1 MDEKMTELR
10 GVDYWRRMNEGQR
23 ILRGESSFSSFPSVN
38 PVQRDMAFA
47 NGTFITENRYIML
60 LTLEEAQ
67 QVTDELLGEVDGI
80 FSYKLAPGNIKDI
93 LEGTS
98 SIGKMMTFENSAG
111 DIAFRFKSLGIRAI
125 EYTFRGKT
133 YIKITGYPGMRR
145 ILTGTRYAADHPQML
160 EMDIGIRGLGSAL
173 IKGTRFCIFA
183 SLGWRAIEL
192 IFKSNYDLVDF
203 LGDITMDTAKAV
215 VASVVIGVIAGGVL
229 TVFSLPIVVTAIIVI
244 GLGVVLNAGLNALDD
259 HLGLSVSFKEKTRTA
274 LTDYQKI
281 NEWNFRNGNLLSTSL
296 LGAGY

>member
-1 MDEKMTELR
+1 MTELR
-10 GVDYWRRMNEGQR
+10 GADYWRRMNEGQR
-23 ILRGESSFSSFPSVN
+23 ILRGEETFSSFPSIN
-38 PVQRDMAFA
+38 PVQRDMAFT

-125 EYTFRGKT
+125 EYTFKGKT

-145 ILTGTRYAADHPQML
+145 ILTGTRYAAEHPQML
-160 EMDIGIRGLGSAL
+160 EMGIGIRGLGSAL

-183 SLGWRAIEL
+183 SLAWRVIEL
-192 IFKSNYDLVDF
+192 IFKSDYDLVDF
-203 LGDITMDTAKAV
+203 LGDITMDAAKAV
-215 VASVVIGVIAGGVL
+215 VASVVIGVIAGVL
-229 TVFSLPIVVTAIIVI
+229 TLGSFPVVFIA
-244 GLGVVLNAGLNALDD
+244 GVVIVAGVFLNFALNKLDEK
-259 HLGLSVSFKEKTRTA
+259 LGLSASLKEEFRRA
-274 LTDYQKI
+274 LVEYQKI
-281 NEWNFRNGNLLSTSL
+281 NEWNFQHASPLLNSSF
-296 LGAGY
+296 GRQY

>member
-1 MDEKMTELR
+1 MTELR
-10 GVDYWRRMNEGQR
+10 GADYWRRMHEGQR
-23 ILRGESSFSSFPSVN
+23 ILRGEDTFSSFPSMN

-125 EYTFRGKT
+125 EYTFKGKT

-145 ILTGTRYAADHPQML
+145 ILAGTRYAADHPQML
-160 EMDIGIRGLGSAL
+160 EMGIGIRGLGSAL

-183 SLGWRAIEL
+183 SLAWRVIEL
-192 IFKSNYDLVDF
+192 IFKSDYDLVDF
-203 LGDITMDTAKAV
+203 LGDIAMDAAKAV
-215 VASVVIGVIAGGVL
+215 VASVVIGVIAGGMLTLISAPIVL
-229 TVFSLPIVVTAIIVI
+229 TTIVI
-244 GLGVVLNAGLNALDD
+244 IAVGIGLNYSLNVLDD
-259 HLGLSVSFKEKTRTA
+259 HFGLSVTLKQQIRNAIKEYK
-274 LTDYQKI
+274 KI
-281 NEWNFRNGNLLSTSL
+281 YEWNFRHSGVLFNYTLGN
-296 LGAGY
+296 

>member
-1 MDEKMTELR
+1 MDEKMIELR
-10 GVDYWRRMNEGQR
+10 GADYWRRMNEGQR

-125 EYTFRGKT
+125 EYTFKGKT

-160 EMDIGIRGLGSAL
+160 EMGIGIRGLGSAL
-173 IKGTRFCIFA
+173 IKGTKFCIFA
-183 SLGWRAIEL
+183 SMAWRVIEL
-192 IFKSNYDLVDF
+192 IFKSDYDLVDF

-215 VASVVIGVIAGGVL
+215 VASVVIGVIAGVL
-229 TVFSLPIVVTAIIVI
+229 TLGSVPVVIIAGIVI
-244 GLGVVLNAGLNALDD
+244 IAGVYLNIDLNKLDD
-259 HLGLSVSFKEKTRTA
+259 KLGLSVSLKKKLRFA
-274 LTDYQKI
+274 LNEYKKI
-281 NEWNFRNGNLLSTSL
+281 NEWNFIHSDSL
-296 LGAGY
+296 FNYAL

>member
-1 MDEKMTELR
+1 MGQRMTELR
-10 GVDYWRRMNEGQR
+10 GADYWRRMNEGQR

-125 EYTFRGKT
+125 EYTFKGKT

-160 EMDIGIRGLGSAL
+160 EMGIGIRGLGSAL
-173 IKGTRFCIFA
+173 IKGTKFCIFA
-183 SLGWRAIEL
+183 SMAWRVIEL
-192 IFKSNYDLVDF
+192 IFKSDYDLVDF

-215 VASVVIGVIAGGVL
+215 VASVVIGIIAGVL
-229 TVFSLPIVVTAIIVI
+229 TLISTPVVLIAGFVIIAGIVFNI
-244 GLGVVLNAGLNALDD
+244 GLNKLDD
-259 HLGLSVSFKEKTRTA
+259 NLGYSASLKQKLRDA
-274 LTDYQKI
+274 LEEYRKI
-281 NEWNFRNGNLLSTSL
+281 TEWNVRYSKSLFNYSFGNR
-296 LGAGY
+296 Y

>member
-1 MDEKMTELR
+1 MDEKMIELR
-10 GVDYWRRMNEGQR
+10 GADYWRRMNEGQR

-125 EYTFRGKT
+125 ERTFKGKT

-145 ILTGTRYAADHPQML
+145 ILTGTRYAVDHAQML
-160 EMDIGIRGLGSAL
+160 EMGIGIRGLGSAL
-173 IKGTRFCIFA
+173 IKGTKFCIFA
-183 SLGWRAIEL
+183 SMAWRVIEL
-192 IFKSNYDLVDF
+192 IFKSDYDLVDF

-215 VASVVIGVIAGGVL
+215 VASVVIGIIAGVL
-229 TVFSLPIVVTAIIVI
+229 TLISAPIVLTAIIIIAVEI
-244 GLGVVLNAGLNALDD
+244 FLNYSLNELDD
-259 HLGLSVSFKEKTRTA
+259 NFGLSLTLKKQLRNAIKEYK
-274 LTDYQKI
+274 KI
-281 NEWNFRNGNLLSTSL
+281 NEWNFRNSGEFFNYTLR
-296 LGAGY
+296 GEY